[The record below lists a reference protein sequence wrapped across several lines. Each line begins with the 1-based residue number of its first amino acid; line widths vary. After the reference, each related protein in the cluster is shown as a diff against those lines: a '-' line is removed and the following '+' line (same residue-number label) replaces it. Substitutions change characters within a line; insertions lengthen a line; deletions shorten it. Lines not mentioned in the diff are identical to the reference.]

1 MDNQAK
7 IENQN
12 IDDITENDL
21 KLLANNP
28 LLSGFRIQVTELE
41 DKNTFERTEGVLLH
55 KLFYCERE
63 RPAKLY
69 INPNNRKLV
78 NDLSNNTK
86 SLLFWII
93 FKIPANKDY
102 LKIDSKKYMK
112 ENNINSINTFKSAV
126 KELQANLIICASAV
140 KDVYFINPR
149 LIYSGNRVKQYPN
162 YLQIY
167 KPENP
172 RNKKE

>member
-86 SLLFWII
+86 SLLFLDHI
-93 FKIPANKDY
+93 
-102 LKIDSKKYMK
+102 
-112 ENNINSINTFKSAV
+112 
-126 KELQANLIICASAV
+126 
-140 KDVYFINPR
+140 
-149 LIYSGNRVKQYPN
+149 
-162 YLQIY
+162 
-167 KPENP
+167 
-172 RNKKE
+172 